1 MLHHCIVTPDFIGPI
16 KNGGIGTHCYWLARA
31 LVTSGRAVTVLFTG
45 PVQVEDAAYW
55 RKHYADLGIEFVPFL
70 ETRQRKYPVR
80 TFPLQERSL
89 DVYHYL
95 RSRSFQAVHFQD
107 WQGNGLHTVRARHVL
122 GEFPATS
129 LTVTLHSNT
138 RWIAEGNGRWY
149 GEPLADAMT
158 AWAEAYVAQHVDFV
172 YSPSQHM
179 LDWVRQ
185 AEWNLVGDV
194 EVIPYT
200 VGTPAAAT
208 VIEAEPGVL
217 AFFGRLETRKG
228 LEVFLKALGL
238 LSEEERRKIR
248 MTYFVGK
255 SGRSAFGGGA
265 HFVERE
271 MRKLGMPFELKLN
284 LDSTGAVDFLKNVR
298 ASVFAPSLSDNYP
311 FSILEAGVAGLPVFA
326 SRVGGIPEMLGAAN
340 LYTPTPRDLRD
351 MLRSVLNRESK
362 GLDLLYSPE
371 AAAKGWREAM
381 VRAEERATERA
392 GLPRQAST
400 ATPRISICVP
410 YFNYGAYLPKLLES
424 LQRSTY
430 RNFEIIVVDDGSTD
444 ERSRQVFDDLRS
456 APPAGLALSFERHSN
471 SGVGATRNFAAS
483 MATGDLLVFMDAD
496 NLAKPD
502 MLATFVAAME
512 RSQADIVTC
521 HFDAFR
527 QDVEPRGEE
536 HIHHVYAPAGPA
548 VEVGWSEN
556 VFGDANFCIRRE
568 AFDALGGFGVERDSS
583 WEDWEFLARAALAGR
598 TIEIVPRSLFW
609 YRYTDEGFSRNTNPY
624 KNQRRV
630 LRAYEQAAGGLAAAS
645 INVMRQ
651 VALKSDSGVVTPAG
665 RIAGRIAD
673 RIYMKLGSPKG
684 KLAVRAEA
692 FFSRFLK

>member
-1 MLHHCIVTPDFIGPI
+1 MHHCIVTPDFIGPI

-31 LVTSGRAVTVLFTG
+31 LVASGRAVTVLFTG
-45 PVQVEDAAYW
+45 PVQVEDAPHW
-55 RKHYADLGIEFVPFL
+55 QKHYADLGIEFVPFL
-70 ETRQRKYPVR
+70 EVWQRKYPVR

-89 DVYHYL
+89 NIYHYL
-95 RSRSFQAVHFQD
+95 CRRSFDAIHFQD

-122 GEFPATS
+122 GEFLATS

-172 YSPSQHM
+172 FSPSQHM

-185 AEWNLVGDV
+185 AGWKLAGSAD
-194 EVIPYT
+194 VIPYT
-200 VGTPAAAT
+200 LGAVSTAAP
-208 VIEAEPGVL
+208 IEAEPGVL

-228 LEVFLKALGL
+228 LEVFLRALGL
-238 LSEEERRKIR
+238 LSESDRQKVRKV
-248 MTYFVGK
+248 YFVGK
-255 SGRSAFGGGA
+255 SGRTALGEGA
-265 HFVERE
+265 NLVETE
-271 MRKLGMPFELKLN
+271 MRKLGLPFELKAS
-284 LDSTGAVDFLKNVR
+284 LDSAGAVNFLKKVR

-311 FSILEAGVAGLPVFA
+311 FSILEAGIAGLPVFA
-326 SRVGGIPEMLGAAN
+326 SRVGGIPEILNASN
-340 LYTPTPRDLRD
+340 LYAPMPRDLRD
-351 MLRSVLNRESK
+351 TLRAVLNGESR
-362 GLDLLYSPE
+362 GLSLLYEPE
-371 AAAKGWREAM
+371 AAAEGWRQAM
-381 VRAEERATERA
+381 VRSEERAAERA
-392 GLPRQAST
+392 QRPSQLSIAL
-400 ATPRISICVP
+400 PRISICVP

-424 LQRSTY
+424 LRRSTY

-444 ERSRQVFDDLRS
+444 ERSRQIFDELKS
-456 APPAGLALSFERHSN
+456 APSEGLELIFNRHGN

-496 NLAKPD
+496 NLAKPE
-502 MLATFVAAME
+502 MLATFVAAMA

-527 QDVEPRGEE
+527 QDDEPSGEQ

-568 AFDALGGFGVERDSS
+568 IFDALGGFGTERDSS
-583 WEDWEFLARAALAGR
+583 WEDWEFLARAALAEYS
-598 TIEIVPRSLFW
+598 IEVVPRSLFW
-609 YRYTDEGFSRNTNPY
+609 YRYTDEGFSRNTSPY

-630 LRAYEQAAGGLAAAS
+630 LRAYEQAVGGAAAAS

-651 VALKSDSGVVTPAG
+651 VALRSDGAVATPAG
-665 RIAGRIAD
+665 RIAGQIAD
-673 RIYMKLGSPKG
+673 RIYTKLGSPKG

-692 FFSRFLK
+692 FFKKILR